1 MASRFEI
8 SADKQAAE
16 NERERADTA
25 KALREAA
32 SYQTTNEKAEAERV
46 MLYWHHRQAGSLGT
60 YYLMYP
66 MDPGARRFY
75 AEQERYQFPNDRGG
89 QDRER

>member
-1 MASRFEI
+1 MASGFEI

-16 NERERADTA
+16 NERQRRETA
-25 KALREAA
+25 KALHEAA
-32 SYQTTNEKAEAERV
+32 NYQTKDKKAEAER
-46 MLYWHHRQAGSLGT
+46 MALYDHHKRAGSLGT

-75 AEQERYQFPNDRGG
+75 AEVASYQFPMDRDD
-89 QDRER
+89 DRER